1 MNLRA
6 VVKKILL
13 NKVVFYIVTRYFTYG
28 IQFLFTFF
36 IAVKLGPYYLGIW
49 GFILLL
55 LNYLSLF
62 NLGISNSINVLLV
75 QYKNDASRSNNFL
88 KTSLYLVGFVCGF
101 FILLALY
108 YYFLDIGYFNKY
120 NLKPVFYL
128 ITIIA
133 ILTHYNNLFT
143 SIFRVKNDIFK
154 ISFYQ
159 SIIPVLCFICIFL
172 AKDDDLITLL
182 LVAYIVGN
190 VASLLFFIFDKR
202 ISFTGKY
209 SKSDSQEILKKGF
222 HLFIYNT
229 CFYLIMISTKSFVSY
244 FYRVEEFGYFSF
256 TYILSNSILLML
268 NAFSFIIFP
277 KMIDKLSSQNKVE
290 IKQSLSVI
298 RNNYIVLAHI
308 LMYAI
313 IVLYPLFLLFLPQ
326 YKATESLFH
335 IMCLTMLM
343 NISCF
348 GFNTFLIAQNKE
360 KLIGVLA
367 LTALILNVLSCLLM
381 IKLLNLPYE
390 YIILSTLITYFVY
403 SFLVVFFGKK
413 LLDKHSTFLSIFKE
427 FLPWNL
433 FLPFVFSLTISILNT
448 QFSIWLNGA
457 CLMLFASLNV
467 SKFKE
472 IYHTIMRILNRP
484 TIINI

>member
-1 MNLRA
+1 MNIAA
-6 VVKKILL
+6 VVKKIIL
-13 NKVVFYIVTRYFTYG
+13 NKVVFYIVTRYVTYG

-55 LNYLSLF
+55 LNYFALF

-75 QYKNDASRSNNFL
+75 QHKNDALQSDNFV

-101 FILLALY
+101 FILFALY
-108 YYFLDIGYFNKY
+108 YYFFDIDYFNKY

-159 SIIPVLCFICIFL
+159 SIIPVLCFIIIFF
-172 AKDDDLITLL
+172 AKDDRLITLL
-182 LVAYIVGN
+182 LIAYVVGN
-190 VASLLFFIFDKR
+190 IASLLLFILDKR
-202 ISFTGKY
+202 ISFAGKY
-209 SKSDSQEILKKGF
+209 SPTDTKEILKKGF

-244 FYRVEEFGYFSF
+244 FYKVEEFGYFSF

-277 KMIDKLSSQNKVE
+277 KMIDKLSSKNKVE
-290 IKQSLSVI
+290 ITQSLSVI

-308 LMYAI
+308 LMYFI
-313 IVLYPLFLLFLPQ
+313 IALYPVILLFIPQ
-326 YKATESLFH
+326 YGATNNLFH
-335 IMCLTMLM
+335 VMCLTMLM
-343 NISCF
+343 NVSCF
-348 GFNTFLIAQNKE
+348 GHNTFLIAQNKE
-360 KLIGVLA
+360 KLIGILA
-367 LTALILNVLSCLLM
+367 LTALLLNVLGCYLM
-381 IKLLNLPYE
+381 IKLLGLPYE
-390 YIILSTLITYFVY
+390 YIIFSTLITYFVY
-403 SFLVVFFGKK
+403 SFLVVFFGKR
-413 LLDKHSTFLSIFKE
+413 LLDKHSSFLSIFKE
-427 FLPWNL
+427 FLPRNL
-433 FLPFVFSLTISILNT
+433 FIPFVFSLAVSVLNT
-448 QFSIWLNGA
+448 QYSVWLNGA
-457 CLMLFASLNV
+457 CLALFIVLNV

-472 IYHTIMRILNRP
+472 IYHTVMRILNRP